1 MTMETLTWLGEKA
14 MQFLSGGFINICA
27 ALATQ
32 THVFTI
38 VAIVGAYLIMMGNKD
53 AGTKVTSTTLITYII
68 LKVVGSL

>member
-1 MTMETLTWLGEKA
+1 MEVLSWLGEKA
-14 MQFLSGGFINICA
+14 VQFISGGFVSVCA
-27 ALATQ
+27 ALAAQ

-38 VAIVGAYLIMMGNKD
+38 VAIIGAYLIMIGKKD